1 MENISFILDDKEG
14 FVDDNIDFDIN
25 ALLNDF
31 EQIKMNSHNH
41 GNEDAMLTDMKL
53 YDMNFNVKQLT
64 VICDYYD
71 ITKNIRMAKMK
82 KQDIIEQ
89 IILFENTPE
98 NFEIVMKRK
107 ELWYYIGELKNDKI
121 MKKYILWN

>member
-1 MENISFILDDKEG
+1 MENISFVLDDKEG

-41 GNEDAMLTDMKL
+41 GNEDTMLTDMKI

-64 VICDYYD
+64 IICDYYD
-71 ITKNIRMAKMK
+71 ITKNIRMAKLK

-98 NFEIVMKRK
+98 NFDIVMKRK

>member
-31 EQIKMNSHNH
+31 EQIKMASHNH
-41 GNEDAMLTDMKL
+41 VNEDTMLTDMKI

-64 VICDYYD
+64 LICDYYD
-71 ITKNIRMAKMK
+71 ITKNIRMAKLK